1 MKKRLMALLCVCA
14 LLFTLAGCGSSA
26 DSTTSSDGKTVVRW
40 NAGTSGNVLVTI
52 ANEKGYFAD
61 EGIELEMVPANAN
74 TDAMTML
81 STDKVDIVSNAGTS
95 NPLQQIAAGEDF
107 TIFGGH
113 MVNGAM
119 PIIAK
124 KGTEWKGVESLIGK
138 KFAANP
144 SYFALTGAVMDL
156 GYDNPLEV
164 VDWVSYSDYN
174 DALAAVVSGEV
185 DYALMGTGQNYQVQ
199 TMDDVEV
206 MCYQSDIMPD
216 YSCCRLVARTDYV
229 NKNADTIQKILVAL
243 MRAQEYYEAHPD
255 EAVELQ
261 AKEIGADE
269 DYVAAYM
276 KNDHY
281 KVSVDPLK
289 NSVERAWEILDKTG
303 FLSDNAKEINIDD
316 HINTEI
322 YQKALAEYKDKY
334 GSENPDFVQSLETYF
349 QQNDQ

>member
-1 MKKRLMALLCVCA
+1 
-14 LLFTLAGCGSSA
+14 
-26 DSTTSSDGKTVVRW
+26 
-40 NAGTSGNVLVTI
+40 
-52 ANEKGYFAD
+52 
-61 EGIELEMVPANAN
+61 
-74 TDAMTML
+74 
-81 STDKVDIVSNAGTS
+81 
-95 NPLQQIAAGEDF
+95 
-107 TIFGGH
+107 
-113 MVNGAM
+113 
-119 PIIAK
+119 
-124 KGTEWKGVESLIGK
+124 
-138 KFAANP
+138 
-144 SYFALTGAVMDL
+144 
-156 GYDNPLEV
+156 
-164 VDWVSYSDYN
+164 
-174 DALAAVVSGEV
+174 
-185 DYALMGTGQNYQVQ
+185 MGTGQNYQVQ